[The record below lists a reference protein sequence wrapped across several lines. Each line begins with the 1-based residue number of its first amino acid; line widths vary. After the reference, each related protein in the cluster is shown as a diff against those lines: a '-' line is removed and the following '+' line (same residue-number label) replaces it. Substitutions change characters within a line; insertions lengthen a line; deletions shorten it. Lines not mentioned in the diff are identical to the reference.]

1 MNTSQSEVVL
11 SDSAQR
17 YLMQHCATPL
27 PHGFLVHTMRNGE
40 VVPLHSYK
48 LFDGTIVHE
57 CGVTDEG
64 ECVFAE
70 LCDESM
76 NNIPEG
82 RW

>member
-1 MNTSQSEVVL
+1 
-11 SDSAQR
+11 
-17 YLMQHCATPL
+17 
-27 PHGFLVHTMRNGE
+27 MRNGE